1 MIDFKPYLEHI
12 EHQVSLFK
20 EDNLR
25 IFATSSFQTNSVALL
40 HIIATV
46 APDVSVYMMNTGFLF
61 PETLMFRD
69 QLIKELVL
77 KKDFHNYQTI

>member
-1 MIDFKPYLEHI
+1 MIDFKPYLEEI
-12 EHQVSLFK
+12 ECQIASFK
-20 EDNLR
+20 DDHLR
-25 IFATSSFQTNSVALL
+25 IFATSSFQTNSVVLL

-69 QLIKELVL
+69 QLIKDLVSML
-77 KKDFHNYQTI
+77 